1 MRLMD
6 VTLRDGGH
14 QVGFE
19 WSDSFVLELYQ
30 ILSEPQCLVEY
41 IELGYWGQT
50 GKYSGPYYQLSKE
63 KLNRDLVTHFKSDLK
78 ISVMA
83 DFHYR
88 MRDLD
93 AYPGLAD
100 GVHLIRLTARREE
113 IVEASEFAVELMR
126 RTGVDISLNLF
137 NISNYTHE
145 ELVSTLRVIPEGFS
159 FIYLA
164 DTHGALNLTSDG
176 ERFAE
181 YSQAIQAKGAAPGF
195 HLHDHGGFA
204 LSNFLALEDLGFEIA
219 DASVAGLG
227 KGLGNLRLEHVIDRE
242 GLTRVLDFVYR
253 NKAELTMPDAPL
265 GLIGARMSVA
275 DHYSLQADELLVPA
289 GQFVEFVESLSVSQ
303 RDNYSP
309 QLLGDWL
316 GL

>member
-19 WSDSFVLELYQ
+19 WSDKFVLELCEV
-30 ILSEPQCLVEY
+30 LAEPQRLVEY
-41 IELGYWGQT
+41 VELGYWGQT
-50 GKYSGPYYQLSKE
+50 GKYSGSYYQLSKE
-63 KLNRDLVTHFKSDLK
+63 KLRRDLVPHFKPELK
-78 ISVMA
+78 ISVMT

-88 MRDLD
+88 LRDLD

-113 IVEASEFAVELMR
+113 IVEATEFALQLMQSKGVEM
-126 RTGVDISLNLF
+126 SLNLF

-145 ELVSTLRVIPEGFS
+145 ELLSAIRNIPEGFS
-159 FIYLA
+159 FVYLA
-164 DTHGALNLTSDG
+164 DTHGALNLALDG
-176 ERFAE
+176 ERFGE
-181 YSQAIQAKGAAPGF
+181 YSMAIRAKGSAPGF

-204 LSNFLALEDLGFEIA
+204 LSNYMELEGLGFEIA

-227 KGLGNLRLEHVIDRE
+227 KGLGNLRLEHVVDQR
-242 GLTRVLDFVYR
+242 GLIRVLDFIYR
-253 NKAELTMPDAPL
+253 NKSQLAMPDAPL

-275 DHYSLQADELLVPA
+275 DHYSLQADELRVSA
-289 GQFVEFVESLSVSQ
+289 GRFVQFVESLSVSQ
-303 RDNYSP
+303 RDNYNP
-309 QLLGDWL
+309 HLLTEWL
-316 GL
+316 GM